1 MSFNGIVDCS
11 MHREET
17 VVESSMEV
25 LENTLQFFSF
35 KISPLLK
42 EHSCMEKLSMG
53 LLIYYIFYNWH
64 LVTVYLVIVKQV
76 RISVVFLVFKDK
88 VVKPI
93 K

>member
-1 MSFNGIVDCS
+1 
-11 MHREET
+11 
-17 VVESSMEV
+17 
-25 LENTLQFFSF
+25 
-35 KISPLLK
+35 
-42 EHSCMEKLSMG
+42 MG

-76 RISVVFLVFKDK
+76 RISVVLLVSKDK